1 MSSRIE
7 RRAKILLLTTVSP
20 LEPWGG
26 APQRTRRLLDA
37 LARCGDPEVL
47 VLGFRY
53 DASGAAFG
61 ERRLGNVRVMQL
73 DVPIRAP
80 SALPHFDVASR
91 AVSRMVARHVDLD
104 AYDVIVSRYVKPAA
118 KLVLPE
124 HVPLIIDFDDAVY
137 APPWRTLAGVRGWL
151 GALAR
156 LANDRLVLR
165 PRLKH
170 GRLRRAHYFFCRS
183 GEREAFP
190 WLRSSL
196 LPNLPVVGV
205 PDRAPDFDP
214 PARPALLFLGLLD
227 YPPNRDAVEWFLAAI
242 WTRVLREVPEARFLI
257 AGKGPAHL
265 LERWASRPGVTV
277 LGFVE
282 RLSDAYARASA
293 SVVPLR
299 SGGGSSIKALEA
311 YHYGRM
317 VVATSRVVEGHR
329 PLFAAGSHILVADGA
344 AAFAAHCVRA
354 LRDPALAAGIAAA
367 GYARIADAL
376 APERFAATVADAVG
390 AAGEG
395 RTAIWP
401 DAARWRVAGARR
413 AAPSANPERR
423 ARGLVE

>member
-1 MSSRIE
+1 VNARIE
-7 RRAKILLLTTVSP
+7 RAPRILLLTTVSP

-26 APQRTRRLLDA
+26 AAQRTRRLLEA
-37 LARCGDPEVL
+37 LGRCGEPEVL
-47 VLGFRY
+47 VLQFRY
-53 DASGAAFG
+53 GAASPALAEHRFG
-61 ERRLGNVRVMQL
+61 RLRVMQL
-73 DVPIRAP
+73 DVPIRTP
-80 SALPHFDVASR
+80 SALPHFDVPSR

-104 AYDVIVSRYVKPAA
+104 AYDLIVSRYVKPAA

-124 HVPLIIDFDDAVY
+124 HVPLIIDDDAVY
-137 APPWRTLAGVRGWL
+137 APPWRTLVGVRAWL

-156 LANDRLVLR
+156 LANDRLVL
-165 PRLKH
+165 PLRLKH

-183 GEREAFP
+183 AEREAFP

-196 LPNLPVVGV
+196 LPNLPVVA
-205 PDRAPDFDP
+205 PADRAPDFDP
-214 PARPALLFLGLLD
+214 PAQPALLFLGLLD

-242 WTRVLREVPEARFLI
+242 WPRVLREVPAARFLI

-265 LERWASRPGVTV
+265 LERWAAHPGVTV

-329 PLFAAGSHILVADGA
+329 PLFSAGVHILVADGA

-367 GYARIADAL
+367 GYAAIADAL

-390 AAGEG
+390 TAGEG
-395 RTAIWP
+395 SAAIARG
-401 DAARWRVAGARR
+401 AARWRVVGARR